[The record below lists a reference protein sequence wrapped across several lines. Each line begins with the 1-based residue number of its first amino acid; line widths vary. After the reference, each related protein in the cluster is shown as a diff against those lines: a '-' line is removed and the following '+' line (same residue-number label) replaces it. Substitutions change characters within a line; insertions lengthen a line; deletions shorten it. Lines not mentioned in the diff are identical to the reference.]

1 MTAKDFI
8 NIDSDVITT
17 ELPTDEDIIND
28 ILISEGVNV
37 EEEVEEEDVS
47 EESEEESA
55 ISIEEGR
62 KAFENAK
69 KFLEQQEFA
78 TENDVKYVNK
88 LIKRLNSYVDKESLL
103 SEFYFY
109 FKKLKSR
116 EMINCFS
123 YIPQKSQNK
132 RGDIKEV

>member
-1 MTAKDFI
+1 MTANDFI

-88 LIKRLNSYVDKESLL
+88 LIKRLNSYVDKEKRQSLL
-103 SEFYFY
+103 SEFY
-109 FKKLKSR
+109 
-116 EMINCFS
+116 
-123 YIPQKSQNK
+123 
-132 RGDIKEV
+132 

>member
-69 KFLEQQEFA
+69 KSLEQQEFA
-78 TENDVKYVNK
+78 TKNDVKYVNK
-88 LIKRLNSYVDKESLL
+88 LIKRLNSYVDKEKRQSL
-103 SEFYFY
+103 SEFYQINFY
-109 FKKLKSR
+109 LKKLKSR
-116 EMINCFS
+116 EMINWFS
-123 YIPQKSQNK
+123 YIPL
-132 RGDIKEV
+132 

>member
-17 ELPTDEDIIND
+17 ELPTDEYIIND
-28 ILISEGVNV
+28 ILISGGVNV
-37 EEEVEEEDVS
+37 EEEVEGEDVS

-88 LIKRLNSYVDKESLL
+88 LIKRLNSYVDKEKDQS
-103 SEFYFY
+103 F
-109 FKKLKSR
+109 
-116 EMINCFS
+116 
-123 YIPQKSQNK
+123 
-132 RGDIKEV
+132 